1 MKISIVTDEIS
12 ADPETAIELGVE
24 WGIHD
29 FELRG
34 FYTDRVPNLSAY
46 QVERLGDILASYE
59 ANIIAISPGLF
70 KIPYPLGRREDA
82 SLAWLDQGLFQ
93 HWRTLKDEVK
103 YHHDELLP
111 ASLEFAKA
119 LGVKLILTFG
129 FHRGGHPA
137 GPAPDEVLE
146 LLYSAAEQAAD
157 AGIQLAVEVEDEFW
171 ADTGQR
177 TATMMAAINHPALGV
192 NWDPGNAFMAGD
204 TPYPDGYRAVKP
216 WVRHV
221 HFKDAEVDPLGQR
234 RYALHGQIDWAGQIQ
249 ALARAG
255 YGGYISVETHLRPK
269 VQVARMELAL
279 LRQLVDATEVR
290 PELKFRAES

>member
-34 FYTDRVPNLSAY
+34 FYTDRVPHLSAY
-46 QVERLGDILASYE
+46 QVERLGDILATHQ
-59 ANIIAISPGLF
+59 ARIIAISPGLF
-70 KIPYPLGRREDA
+70 KIPYPLGQRETY

-93 HWRTLKDEVK
+93 RWRSLKDEVK

-119 LGVKLILTFG
+119 LGVNTILTFG

-137 GPAPDEVLE
+137 GPAPDEVQE
-146 LLYSAAEQAAD
+146 ILYSAAGQAAE
-157 AGIQLAVEVEDEFW
+157 AGIQLAVEVEADFW

-177 TATMMAAINHPALGV
+177 TAAMMQAINHPALGV

-204 TPYPDGYRAVKP
+204 TPYPDGYQAVRS

-221 HFKDAEVDPLGQR
+221 HFKDAELDSQGHR
-234 RYALHGQIDWAGQIQ
+234 RYAWPGQIDWTGQLA
-249 ALARAG
+249 ALVQDN
-255 YGGYISVETHLRPK
+255 YQGYISVETHMRPK
-269 VQVARMELAL
+269 VKVAREELAL
-279 LRQLVDATEVR
+279 LRKLIEAAKVKTGD
-290 PELKFRAES
+290 

>member
-24 WGIHD
+24 WGIRH

-34 FYTDRVPNLSAY
+34 FYTDRAPHLSAY
-46 QVERLGDILASYE
+46 QIERLGESLAAHE

-70 KIPYPLGRREDA
+70 KIPYPLGRREEA
-82 SLAWLDQGLFQ
+82 SLAWLDHGLFQ
-93 HWRTLKDEVK
+93 RWRSLKDEIK

-111 ASLEFAKA
+111 ASLEFAKS

-146 LLYSAAEQAAD
+146 ILYSAAEQAAE

-171 ADTGQR
+171 ADTGRR
-177 TATMMAAINHPALGV
+177 TAAIMEAVNHPVLGV

-204 TPYPDGYRAVKP
+204 VPFPNGYQAVRP

-221 HFKDAEVDPLGQR
+221 HFKDAEIDDAGRR
-234 RYALHGQIDWAGQIQ
+234 RYTLPGQIDWAGQIA
-249 ALARAG
+249 ALARDN
-255 YGGYISVETHLRPK
+255 YQGYISIETHLRPK
-269 VQVARMELAL
+269 VKMAWEGLVL
-279 LRQLVDATEVR
+279 LRQLVQHQRE
-290 PELKFRAES
+290 